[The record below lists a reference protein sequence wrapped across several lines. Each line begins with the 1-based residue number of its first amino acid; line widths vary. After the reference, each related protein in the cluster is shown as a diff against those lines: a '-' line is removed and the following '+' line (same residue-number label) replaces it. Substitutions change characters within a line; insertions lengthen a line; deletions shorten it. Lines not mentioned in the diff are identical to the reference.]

1 MKQTRSDWSTLHPPE
16 LLQRLGKGRYVT
28 DMAARAIEQFFN
40 EGNLFALRELALR
53 RAAERVDDQML
64 AWMQTR
70 AIPVPRPPGR
80 AFDLSGPGP
89 LSERLVRT
97 ARRQAAG

>member
-1 MKQTRSDWSTLHPPE
+1 
-16 LLQRLGKGRYVT
+16 
-28 DMAARAIEQFFN
+28 MAARAIEQFFN

-70 AIPVPRPPGR
+70 AIPGRGPPGR
-80 AFDLSGPGP
+80 AC
-89 LSERLVRT
+89 
-97 ARRQAAG
+97 